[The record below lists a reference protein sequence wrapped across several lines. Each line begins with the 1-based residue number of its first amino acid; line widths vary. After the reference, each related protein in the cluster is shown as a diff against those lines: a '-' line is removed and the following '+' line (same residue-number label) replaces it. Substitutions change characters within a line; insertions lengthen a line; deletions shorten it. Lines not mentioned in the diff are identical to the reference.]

1 LKTQQEDSRPSK
13 LLFVDDEER
22 ILKYVCRHLEAR
34 GYEVETSR
42 NWAEAESYF
51 KSAVSRPDIVF
62 VEVTHEATDPTEGSL
77 LRKICEAVEGTPVVV
92 LSDRRDPQK
101 IVESIQEG
109 ARDYICK
116 PFKIADLQDHIH
128 QILHTE
134 SEQFDHRKLKVS
146 QPKVEF
152 ISKNQ
157 SMEQIRDVVVRIQDT
172 KVPVLVHGESGVGK
186 EVIARFIHQESL
198 LATKPFIKVPCA
210 AIPTELIESE
220 LFGFKKGAF
229 TGAHIDRAGKFEIAH
244 GGTIFLD
251 EIGEMNA
258 AVQAKFLHVLQ
269 EGRFSRLGS
278 NDEIEVDVRIIAATN
293 RNLEKA
299 IADGSFREDLYYR
312 LNVVNIEVAPL
323 RHRRDEIEVFCEY
336 FLKKFAVQYGRPE
349 TPLPEDVVSLFGSY
363 HWPGNVR
370 ELENLIKRY
379 VVLKDADSVRK
390 ELAARMEQEQQEA
403 ISETVEGYLQDS
415 EENGWDLKEIRK
427 QAVSVV
433 EKSMIE
439 KALRK
444 THWNKWKAAKE
455 LKVSYKTLLV
465 KIDEY
470 ELRPAD

>member
-1 LKTQQEDSRPSK
+1 
-13 LLFVDDEER
+13 
-22 ILKYVCRHLEAR
+22 
-34 GYEVETSR
+34 
-42 NWAEAESYF
+42 
-51 KSAVSRPDIVF
+51 
-62 VEVTHEATDPTEGSL
+62 
-77 LRKICEAVEGTPVVV
+77 
-92 LSDRRDPQK
+92 
-101 IVESIQEG
+101 
-109 ARDYICK
+109 
-116 PFKIADLQDHIH
+116 
-128 QILHTE
+128 
-134 SEQFDHRKLKVS
+134 
-146 QPKVEF
+146 VEF

-157 SMEQIRDVVVRIQDT
+157 NMQQIRDVVVRIQDT
-172 KVPVLVHGESGVGK
+172 KVPVIIHGESGVGK
-186 EVIARFIHQESL
+186 EVIARFIHQESIL
-198 LATKPFIKVPCA
+198 NNQPFIKVPCA

-278 NDEIEVDVRIIAATN
+278 NEETEVDVRVIAATN
-293 RNLEKA
+293 RNLEEA

-323 RHRRDEIEVFCEY
+323 RHRRDEIVVFCDH
-336 FLKKFAVQYGRPE
+336 FLKKFAEQFSRPE
-349 TPLPEDVVSLFGSY
+349 TPLPEDVLSLFANY

-379 VVLKDADSVRK
+379 VVLRDADSVRQ
-390 ELAARMEQEQQEA
+390 ELDSKMAQEQQQA
-403 ISETVEGYLQDS
+403 VSGTVEKYVQENGD
-415 EENGWDLKEIRK
+415 NGWDLKEIRK

-470 ELRPAD
+470 GLRQAD